1 VFFWFSNEAIRLA
14 HHWKKKKKKLC
25 RVHEIEGSI
34 LKYGVPSFWLIHIG
48 ERRTI
53 FVKAY
58 GIEVRCYGEHVG
70 ELIGNLKG
78 T

>member
-1 VFFWFSNEAIRLA
+1 LR
-14 HHWKKKKKKLC
+14 KKKKLC
-25 RVHEIEGSI
+25 RVPEIEGSI
-34 LKYGVPSFWLIHIG
+34 LKYRVPSLWLTHIG
-48 ERRTI
+48 ERRTT